1 MQQYKSTNFSQL
13 LKNCCCLL
21 AFLLLNN
28 LIAHAGLE
36 NIGNDVDS
44 TPIDGGLSLL
54 VMAGIGYGAKR
65 LKKNE
70 SSRANK

>member
-13 LKNCCCLL
+13 LKNCYCLL

-36 NIGNDVDS
+36 DIGGDVDGV
-44 TPIDGGLSLL
+44 PIDGGLSLL
-54 VMAGIGYGAKR
+54 VVAGIGYGAKKI
-65 LKKNE
+65 KKNE
-70 SSRANK
+70 NSGTHK